1 MGIDD
6 TSSSPRSVFRSCR
19 RRYMPSLLG
28 VRLFREPDAGNPP
41 VRFDEREQETEPR
54 QTGLR
59 RRCAKAPST
68 TTGRLKPLRLF
79 STLLIM
85 TGSRINRLTPTP
97 MLMYRSGEEIRK
109 GDHVR
114 FHGNLAE
121 IELVA
126 TDPSDSEQAWH
137 VKEFGGGVLIAD
149 PMVSGRTFIPKDQ
162 LAEYEDLEFVSRAR

>member
-1 MGIDD
+1 
-6 TSSSPRSVFRSCR
+6 
-19 RRYMPSLLG
+19 
-28 VRLFREPDAGNPP
+28 
-41 VRFDEREQETEPR
+41 
-54 QTGLR
+54 
-59 RRCAKAPST
+59 
-68 TTGRLKPLRLF
+68 
-79 STLLIM
+79 
-85 TGSRINRLTPTP
+85 